1 MRFLAALCVFVFI
14 VWAVGRAIDVEQG
27 RAGMLPEPV
36 TERTSSAS
44 GGQARL
50 VGTGS
55 ESTPALIEGK
65 TIGWWHARAVRNRR
79 EANQQRRNSEKR
91 GRTIRRLKGDLARR
105 YEPSFE
111 HYFTIAAR
119 TYADGLR
126 ARGYTRADLERR
138 GRCES
143 VNFTDFY
150 NETPIYNGE
159 HAQGVMG
166 FIPST
171 FNSTPYAGLDVQ
183 RDHLANIMAGAW
195 MHSVGRGGEWACR

>member
-1 MRFLAALCVFVFI
+1 MSRLLGWFVLVFVL
-14 VWAVGRAIDVEQG
+14 VSL
-27 RAGMLPEPV
+27 AGGAAFSFGAGGGTPV
-36 TERTSSAS
+36 ERTTSAAES
-44 GGQARL
+44 TYQGKGVRWWAKRAVQAR
-50 VGTGS
+50 
-55 ESTPALIEGK
+55 K
-65 TIGWWHARAVRNRR
+65 D
-79 EANQQRRNSEKR
+79 ANAR
-91 GRTIRRLKGDLARR
+91 GRTIKRLRAELRRR

-111 HYFTIAAR
+111 HYFTIAAL

-126 ARGYTRADLERR
+126 RHGYSRADLERR

-143 VNFTDFY
+143 ANFTDFY

-171 FNSTPYAGLDVQ
+171 FNSTPYRGLDV
-183 RDHLANIMAGAW
+183 RYDHLANIMAGAW

>member
-1 MRFLAALCVFVFI
+1 MKLLFSVLALVCAVVLLASAPRFAMSATSTLPVERKTAA
-14 VWAVGRAIDVEQG
+14 AETTYQ
-27 RAGMLPEPV
+27 
-36 TERTSSAS
+36 
-44 GGQARL
+44 
-50 VGTGS
+50 
-55 ESTPALIEGK
+55 GK
-65 TIGWWHARAVRNRR
+65 TIRWWAKRAVQARKD
-79 EANQQRRNSEKR
+79 ANAR
-91 GRTIRRLKGDLARR
+91 GRTIKRLRAELRRRH
-105 YEPSFE
+105 EPSIE

-126 ARGYTRADLERR
+126 RHGYTRADLERR

-159 HAQGVMG
+159 HAQGIMG

-171 FNSTPYAGLDVQ
+171 FASTPFAGLDV
-183 RDHLANIMAGAW
+183 RYDHLANIMAGAW

>member
-1 MRFLAALCVFVFI
+1 MKLAVATFVLICALVFLAFGLPRIAGARS
-14 VWAVGRAIDVEQG
+14 AVAV
-27 RAGMLPEPV
+27 
-36 TERTSSAS
+36 ERT
-44 GGQARL
+44 
-50 VGTGS
+50 
-55 ESTPALIEGK
+55 IEGRG
-65 TIGWWHARAVRNRR
+65 IEWWHRRTVQNRKNSNAR
-79 EANQQRRNSEKR
+79 
-91 GRTIRRLKGDLARR
+91 GHTIRRLKAELRRR

-111 HYFTIAAR
+111 RYFTIAAL
-119 TYADGLR
+119 TYAAGLR
-126 ARGYTRADLERR
+126 ERGYTREDLERR

-171 FNSTPYAGLDVQ
+171 FNSTPFAGLDL
-183 RDHLANIMAGAW
+183 RNDHLANIMAGAW